1 VHDACISSNGVSE
14 SERVCDSIVDT
25 ACVASFDT
33 TICHDVVVS
42 VGFVFVDHVLYTE
55 SVLVGSVDCLV
66 V

>member
-1 VHDACISSNGVSE
+1 
-14 SERVCDSIVDT
+14 VCDSIVDT